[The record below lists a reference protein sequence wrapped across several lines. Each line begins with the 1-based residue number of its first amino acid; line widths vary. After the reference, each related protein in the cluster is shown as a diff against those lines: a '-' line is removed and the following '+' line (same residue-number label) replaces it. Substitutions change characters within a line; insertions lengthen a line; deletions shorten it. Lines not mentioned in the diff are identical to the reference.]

1 MHSRVHAPLV
11 AACLATL
18 AGVAALAPAP
28 TMAASDQQVAAAVD
42 AAADW
47 LAARQ
52 LPDGSFGVNSG
63 LDPAWALV
71 ALAAAGRH
79 AADLRQAPGAPSA
92 RDAQLAIWTAADASA
107 WLAGGIAQ
115 ATDWERA
122 ILEARAAGLQ
132 PTRLSPSRN
141 LLAGLAPYWLDG
153 WFTSQ
158 RSVFNHT
165 LFGLLA
171 LDALPVPQ
179 ALRERVAAVVE
190 VNQHDDGGWTSV
202 PALDP
207 ASRARASDVDATG
220 AALAGLCDAGRTL
233 ADASV
238 ADGIALLRAR
248 RAADG
253 SLGNVNATSWA
264 LDGMG
269 ACGLRRGAI
278 GWTAADETTVDA
290 LLADRFVAGPEAGA
304 WGTAGHADPYAT
316 ADALRALAA
325 AAFAVD
331 PPARLDP
338 ADPVV
343 RPAPAVVAG
352 TVVPVA
358 LVVDPGDGAPRLC
371 ATQAPVGASVA
382 AVLEAAR
389 GASQPAGCVTTLV
402 VDDGTVAS
410 LDGRGGLPSGGWRA
424 SLDGGVESAAGP
436 QAVPFGAV
444 LALRLA
450 DPAPIAFDHAGL
462 DAGGVPLG
470 LLGAPLLATL
480 TNASG
485 APLDVGASR
494 MAGADAGDFPIG
506 GDGCAGETLAPGAAC
521 TVAVRF
527 APSALGARA
536 AVLRAQVRGFAI
548 APEVALRGEGVPL
561 PAGAAGAPGAA
572 GGARPAGP
580 SGPAGAAGAAGKR
593 GAVGA
598 RGPAAQRRV
607 ISCWIERRRLRCR
620 LVADARV
627 GRVRHCVDTHR
638 RPPTRRVRRCV
649 RRPAAQRLPAHTST
663 GAAR

>member
-1 MHSRVHAPLV
+1 MHRRVHAPLV

-28 TMAASDQQVAAAVD
+28 AAAATDQQVQQAID

-79 AADLRQAPGAPSA
+79 AADLRPAAGGPGAPSA
-92 RDAQLAIWTAADASA
+92 QDAQLAIWTAADPSA
-107 WLAGGIAQ
+107 WLAGGVAQ
-115 ATDWERA
+115 ATDFERA
-122 ILEARAAGLQ
+122 ILEAHAAGLQ
-132 PTRLSPSRN
+132 PTRLSAARN

-153 WFTSQ
+153 WFTST

-190 VNQHDDGGWTSV
+190 LNQHDDGGWTSV
-202 PALDP
+202 PAVDP
-207 ASRARASDVDATG
+207 ATRASVSEVDATG
-220 AALAGLCDAGRTL
+220 AALAALCGAGRTR

-248 RAADG
+248 RAPDG
-253 SLGNVNATSWA
+253 SLGNVNAASWA

-269 ACGLRRGAI
+269 ACGLRRGAA
-278 GWTAADETTVDA
+278 GWTADDELTVDA
-290 LLADRFVAGPEAGA
+290 LLADRLANGPDAGA

-316 ADALRALAA
+316 ADAVRALAA
-325 AAFAVD
+325 AAFVVD
-331 PPARLDP
+331 PPARLD
-338 ADPVV
+338 AVDPVV
-343 RPAPAVVAG
+343 RAAPVVPAG

-358 LVVDPGDGAPRLC
+358 LVLDVGDGAPRLC

-389 GASQPAGCVTTLV
+389 TASQPTGCVGPLV
-402 VDDGTVAS
+402 VDDGVVAS
-410 LDGRGGLPSGGWRA
+410 LDGRAALPGGGWRA
-424 SLDGGVESAAGP
+424 GLDGGAESAAGP

-444 LALRLA
+444 LSLRLA
-450 DPAPIAFDHAGL
+450 DPAPVAFDHAVL
-462 DAGGVPLG
+462 DAGGVSLG
-470 LLGAPLLATL
+470 LLGAARVATL

-485 APLDVGASR
+485 GSLSLGALR
-494 MAGADAGDFPIG
+494 VEGADAGEFLIG
-506 GDGCAGETLAPGAAC
+506 GDACAGETLAPGAAC

-536 AVLRAQVRGFAI
+536 AVLRAKVDG
-548 APEVALRGEGVPL
+548 APDPALALRGEGVGL
-561 PAGAAGAPGAA
+561 PAGPAGAPGPA
-572 GGARPAGP
+572 GGAGPAGP
-580 SGPAGAAGAAGKR
+580 SGLAGAVGAAGKR

-607 ISCWIERRRLRCR
+607 ISCRIERHRLRCR
-620 LVADARV
+620 LVGRAHRAPRAR
-627 GRVRHCVDTHR
+627 R
-638 RPPTRRVRRCV
+638 
-649 RRPAAQRLPAHTST
+649 TS